1 MRIRQKNGIFVKM
14 PFFCNRKAF
23 GRAGL
28 PVGENGFSFSNVM
41 FVLHFAG
48 NRYSFYSKTQYKEKN
63 MLREDI
69 QNAIKEAMKNH
80 ETERLSTV
88 RMVLAGV
95 KEKDVDARG
104 KGKECAS
111 DADLLSMMQ
120 TMIKQR
126 QESAKMY
133 RDGGREE
140 LAAKEEAEISV
151 IQGFLPKQ
159 MSESEVEEAVRAAIA
174 ETGAASM
181 KDMGKVMG
189 ALKEKYAGQM
199 DFGAVSGKIKAMLG

>member
-1 MRIRQKNGIFVKM
+1 
-14 PFFCNRKAF
+14 
-23 GRAGL
+23 
-28 PVGENGFSFSNVM
+28 
-41 FVLHFAG
+41 
-48 NRYSFYSKTQYKEKN
+48 

-88 RMVLAGV
+88 RMILAGV

-104 KGKECAS
+104 KGKECAG

-151 IQGFLPKQ
+151 IQSFLPKQ
-159 MSESEVEEAVRAAIA
+159 MSEAEIEAVLKTIIA
-174 ETGAASM
+174 STGASSM

-189 ALKEKYAGQM
+189 ELKAKYAGQLDM
-199 DFGAVSGKIKAMLG
+199 GKASGMIKSLLQ

>member
-1 MRIRQKNGIFVKM
+1 
-14 PFFCNRKAF
+14 
-23 GRAGL
+23 
-28 PVGENGFSFSNVM
+28 
-41 FVLHFAG
+41 
-48 NRYSFYSKTQYKEKN
+48 
-63 MLREDI
+63 MLRDEI
-69 QNAIKEAMKNH
+69 QTAVKEAMKNH

-88 RMVLAGV
+88 RMILAGI

-111 DADLLSMMQ
+111 EADILSMMQ

-126 QESAKMY
+126 QESAKIY
-133 RDGGREE
+133 REGDRAE
-140 LAAKEEAEISV
+140 LAEKEEAEIAV

-159 MSESEVEEAVRAAIA
+159 MDDGEVEAAVRAAID

-189 ALKEKYAGQM
+189 VLKQKYAGQM
-199 DFGAVSGKIKAMLG
+199 DFGAVSGKIKAMLS

>member
-151 IQGFLPKQ
+151 IQGFCRNRRRLD
-159 MSESEVEEAVRAAIA
+159 EGHGEGDGR
-174 ETGAASM
+174 
-181 KDMGKVMG
+181 
-189 ALKEKYAGQM
+189 LK
-199 DFGAVSGKIKAMLG
+199 GKICRADGFRCGFRQNQGNAGLS